1 MISSLRNFAKTKLA
15 GVFVGIIILP
25 FVFWGMGG
33 MFSSGNTN
41 NVVKI
46 NDKSISTEEF
56 IDYLNSSGIP
66 EKTIRD
72 NLDQNIIEELLS
84 GLVSTTLLDLEIKDF
99 ELSISELTLLKKIK
113 ENKNFRDE
121 NGIFQRIK
129 YEKFLLENNQSAPQF
144 EMRLKERELQ
154 KSLFDYIGAGT
165 RSPQFL
171 INKLYEEEN
180 KKLQLEFIN
189 LDKFYKKKDAF
200 SDTELNNFIEKNKDQ
215 LKVEY
220 MDLNYIVINPKNLIG
235 INEFNQSFFD
245 KIDQIEIDIANGIQF
260 STISSNLDIPT
271 ITKKNFKISTNANE
285 IEKKIFELR
294 NIELDI
300 FENNDDYILYE
311 VQNLEERKPD
321 ITDIQTK
328 NEVKELIFQK
338 NKYEY
343 NRKLIEKI
351 SKKEFNN
358 QDFLKMAEKN
368 LETTKLNSIK
378 DNKKFEINAVEV
390 LYSLPVNSFTLIND
404 EQENIYLAKVKKFEN
419 ILIDENNEKYKEYI
433 NKQNSNIK
441 NNMLKSYD
449 FYLNDKYEI
458 DLNKK
463 TIERVKNYFQ

>member
-1 MISSLRNFAKTKLA
+1 
-15 GVFVGIIILP
+15 
-25 FVFWGMGG
+25 
-33 MFSSGNTN
+33 
-41 NVVKI
+41 
-46 NDKSISTEEF
+46 
-56 IDYLNSSGIP
+56 
-66 EKTIRD
+66 
-72 NLDQNIIEELLS
+72 
-84 GLVSTTLLDLEIKDF
+84 
-99 ELSISELTLLKKIK
+99 
-113 ENKNFRDE
+113 
-121 NGIFQRIK
+121 
-129 YEKFLLENNQSAPQF
+129 
-144 EMRLKERELQ
+144 
-154 KSLFDYIGAGT
+154 
-165 RSPQFL
+165 
-171 INKLYEEEN
+171 
-180 KKLQLEFIN
+180 
-189 LDKFYKKKDAF
+189 
-200 SDTELNNFIEKNKDQ
+200 
-215 LKVEY
+215 
-220 MDLNYIVINPKNLIG
+220 MDLNYLVINPKNLIG

>member
-1 MISSLRNFAKTKLA
+1 
-15 GVFVGIIILP
+15 
-25 FVFWGMGG
+25 
-33 MFSSGNTN
+33 MFSTGNTN
-41 NVVKI
+41 TVAKI
-46 NDKSISTEEF
+46 NKTNISTEEF
-56 IDYLNSSGIP
+56 IDYLNGSGIP
-66 EKTIRD
+66 EKTIRE

-84 GLVSTTLLDLEIKDF
+84 NLISTTLLALEIKDYD
-99 ELSISELTLLKKIK
+99 LTISENTLLKQIK
-113 ENKNFRDE
+113 ENKNFKDE
-121 NGIFQRIK
+121 KGNFQRIK

-189 LDKFYKKKDAF
+189 LDKFYKKKDTF

>member
-1 MISSLRNFAKTKLA
+1 MINSLRNFAKTKFA
-15 GVFVGIIILP
+15 GLLVFIMIIP

-33 MFSSGNTN
+33 MFSTGNTN
-41 NVVKI
+41 TVAKI
-46 NDKSISTEEF
+46 NKTNISTEEF
-56 IDYLNSSGIP
+56 IDYLNGSGIP
-66 EKTIRD
+66 EKTIRE

-84 GLVSTTLLDLEIKDF
+84 NLISTTLLALEIKDYD
-99 ELSISELTLLKKIK
+99 LTISENTLLKQIK
-113 ENKNFRDE
+113 ENKNFKDE
-121 NGIFQRIK
+121 KGNFQRIK

-378 DNKKFEINAVEV
+378 DNKKFEINAVEI

>member
-1 MISSLRNFAKTKLA
+1 MINSLRNFAKTKFA
-15 GVFVGIIILP
+15 GLLVFIMIIP

-33 MFSSGNTN
+33 MFSTGNTN
-41 NVVKI
+41 TVAKI
-46 NDKSISTEEF
+46 NKTNISTEEF
-56 IDYLNSSGIP
+56 IDYLNGSGIP
-66 EKTIRD
+66 EKTIRE

-84 GLVSTTLLDLEIKDF
+84 NLISTTLLALEIKDYD
-99 ELSISELTLLKKIK
+99 LTISENTLLKQIK
-113 ENKNFRDE
+113 EKKNFKDE
-121 NGIFQRIK
+121 KGNFQRIK

-189 LDKFYKKKDAF
+189 LDKFYKKKDTF

-404 EQENIYLAKVKKFEN
+404 EQKNIYLAKVKKFEN

>member
-1 MISSLRNFAKTKLA
+1 
-15 GVFVGIIILP
+15 
-25 FVFWGMGG
+25 
-33 MFSSGNTN
+33 
-41 NVVKI
+41 
-46 NDKSISTEEF
+46 
-56 IDYLNSSGIP
+56 
-66 EKTIRD
+66 
-72 NLDQNIIEELLS
+72 
-84 GLVSTTLLDLEIKDF
+84 
-99 ELSISELTLLKKIK
+99 
-113 ENKNFRDE
+113 
-121 NGIFQRIK
+121 
-129 YEKFLLENNQSAPQF
+129 
-144 EMRLKERELQ
+144 MRLKERELQ

-189 LDKFYKKKDAF
+189 LDKFYKKKDTF

-419 ILIDENNEKYKEYI
+419 KLIDENNEKYKEYI

-449 FYLNDKYEI
+449 FYLNDKYKI
-458 DLNKK
+458 NLNKK